1 MDLGRID
8 LDFLLALEAFACA
21 HDLLFALLVAIDD
34 VRPFVR
40 TDAHLISNGNGLV
53 VIADT
58 S

>member
-34 VRPFVR
+34 VRPFFG
-40 TDAHLISNGNGLV
+40 TDAHLISN
-53 VIADT
+53 
-58 S
+58 